1 MLLGACEDEPAP
13 HEPEAMPLVEVT
25 RLGEVAVADDVFA
38 EHRPMDLDCAE
49 PGFSFE
55 PLGGVPAMELDTTKC
70 PYITIGEATLLDLEE
85 GDVVLIRLFH
95 FELTA
100 PDPAVAHLAVAL
112 DGAILWETEVP
123 IPSPSTLVVERVP
136 VVDDVPAGVSLQFHA
151 DNHGFNTYSLLE
163 ISRER

>member
-1 MLLGACEDEPAP
+1 VTLLE
-13 HEPEAMPLVEVT
+13 
-25 RLGEVAVADDVFA
+25 EVAVADDVFA
-38 EHRPMDLDCAE
+38 DHRPTDLDCAE
-49 PGFSFE
+49 PGYMIE

-70 PYITIGEATLLDLEE
+70 PYITIGQTTLLDLEE
-85 GDVVLIRLFH
+85 GDVLLIRLFH

-100 PDPAVAHLAVAL
+100 PDPAVAHLAVAI
-112 DGAILWETEVP
+112 DGAVLWELDVP

-136 VVDDVPAGVSLQFHA
+136 VLEDVPAGANLQFHA